1 MIRAI
6 YRAIK
11 VSDAASPYDTMML
24 KVYYPAAPTGSE
36 EERMSGVIPADAAQA
51 PFPVV
56 VFMPGV
62 NVEMACYQWL
72 AVRLARTGLVVV
84 TYNWVAEDLP
94 GYVSL
99 TPGVNLAAFAPD
111 TYGQQPTTTALPT
124 ILNELT
130 AINEPT
136 QYAIRNTQHASRTP
150 LTGLLDLNTIILGGH
165 SAGGTMALQN
175 GRSDFFPQVAAVFSY
190 GAHTMASTML
200 GYPPQTILPLPDDCP
215 CLIMGG
221 TNDGVIAASGGR
233 YASTA
238 GSPTT
243 AVERTF
249 REGATGGR
257 GDCYLVLLD
266 GANHFTMAYPL
277 DETTGRPFLDQ
288 PTSQPDDQL
297 RDLLANLISQ
307 FIETHARHRPEA
319 VAALPQMESEL
330 LTLFE
335 RK

>member
-6 YRAIK
+6 FRSLK
-11 VSDAASPYDTMML
+11 VSDATSPYDAMML

-36 EERMSGVIPADAAQA
+36 EERMSGVIAADAAQA

-72 AVRLARTGLVVV
+72 AVRLAQTGLVVV

-99 TPGVNLAAFAPD
+99 TPGVNLAAFTPD
-111 TYGQQPTTTALPT
+111 TYGQQPTTTALPA

-130 AINEPT
+130 TINNPT
-136 QYAIRNTQHASRTP
+136 QHAIRNTDHATRNTP
-150 LTGLLDLNTIILGGH
+150 LTGLLNLNTIILGGH

-175 GRSDFFPQVAAVFSY
+175 GRSDHFPQVTAVFSY
-190 GAHTMASTML
+190 GGHTMASTML
-200 GYPPQTILPLPDDCP
+200 GYPPETILSLPPDCP
-215 CLIMGG
+215 CLIIGG
-221 TNDGVIAASGGR
+221 TNDGVIAASSGR
-233 YASTA
+233 YDSKA
-238 GSPTT
+238 GSPTA

-249 REGATGGR
+249 REGVTR
-257 GDCYLVLLD
+257 QEGDSYLALLD
-266 GANHFTMAYPL
+266 GANHFTIAHPL
-277 DETTGRPFLDQ
+277 GETTGRPFLDQ

-297 RDLLANLISQ
+297 RHQLADLIIQ
-307 FIETHARHRPEA
+307 FIEAHARHRPDVRLDGA
-319 VAALPQMESEL
+319 SLA
-330 LTLFE
+330 LFE

>member
-6 YRAIK
+6 FRSLK
-11 VSDAASPYDTMML
+11 VSDAAPPYDAMML

-36 EERMSGVIPADAAQA
+36 EERMSGVMPANAAQA

-72 AVRLARTGLVVV
+72 AVRLAQTGLVVV

-111 TYGQQPTTTALPT
+111 AYGQQPTTTALPA
-124 ILNELT
+124 ILNELA
-130 AINEPT
+130 AINDPSRFT
-136 QYAIRNTQHASRTP
+136 HHASRITP
-150 LTGLLDLNTIILGGH
+150 LTGLLDLSTIILGGH

-175 GRSDFFPQVAAVFSY
+175 GRSDYFPQVTAVFSY

-200 GYPPQTILPLPDDCP
+200 GYPPETILPLPPDCP

-233 YASTA
+233 YASETA
-238 GSPTT
+238 SPTA

-249 REGATGGR
+249 HEGVTRAQ
-257 GDCYLVLLD
+257 GDSYLALLD

-288 PTSQPDDQL
+288 PTNQPDDQL
-297 RDLLANLISQ
+297 RDRLANLIIQ
-307 FIETHARHRPEA
+307 FIDVHACRRPDSRLDGA
-319 VAALPQMESEL
+319 SLA
-330 LTLFE
+330 LFE

>member
-11 VSDAASPYDTMML
+11 VSAAAPHDTLTL
-24 KVYYPAAPTGSE
+24 KLFYPAAPTGSE
-36 EERMSGVIPADAAQA
+36 EERMSGVIAADAAQA

-72 AVRLARTGLVVV
+72 AVRLAQTGLVVV

-99 TPGVNLAAFAPD
+99 TPGVNLAAFQPD
-111 TYGQQPTTTALPT
+111 TYGQQPTTTALPA
-124 ILNELT
+124 ILNEL
-130 AINEPT
+130 AIIHDPSRFT
-136 QYAIRNTQHASRTP
+136 HHASHITP
-150 LTGLLDLNTIILGGH
+150 LTGLLNLNTIILGGH
-165 SAGGTMALQN
+165 SAGGTIALQN
-175 GRSDFFPQVAAVFSY
+175 GRSDYFPQVTAVFSY
-190 GAHTMASTML
+190 AAHTMASTML
-200 GYPPQTILPLPDDCP
+200 GYPPETILPLANDCP

-238 GSPTT
+238 GSTT
-243 AVERTF
+243 AAIERTF
-249 REGATGGR
+249 HEGVTR
-257 GDCYLVLLD
+257 RQGDSYLALLD

-288 PTSQPDDQL
+288 PSSQPDDQL

-307 FIETHARHRPEA
+307 FIEAHARRRPN
-319 VAALPQMESEL
+319 VAKALQMENEL
-330 LTLFE
+330 LALFE

>member
-11 VSDAASPYDTMML
+11 VSDAAPPYDAMIL

-36 EERMSGVIPADAAQA
+36 EERMSGVIAADAAQA

-72 AVRLARTGLVVV
+72 ALRLAQTGLVVV

-99 TPGVNLAAFAPD
+99 TPGVNLAAFQPD

-136 QYAIRNTQHASRTP
+136 QHAIRNTP
-150 LTGLLDLNTIILGGH
+150 LTGLLNLKTIILGGH
-165 SAGGTMALQN
+165 SAGGTIALQN
-175 GRSDFFPQVAAVFSY
+175 GRSDYFPQVTAVFSY

-233 YASTA
+233 YANEL
-238 GSPTT
+238 GSPTA

-249 REGATGGR
+249 HEGVTR
-257 GDCYLVLLD
+257 RQGDSYLALLD

-288 PTSQPDDQL
+288 PTSQPDDRL
-297 RDLLANLISQ
+297 RDLLANLIIQ
-307 FIETHARHRPEA
+307 FINAHARRQPN
-319 VAALPQMESEL
+319 AATALQQMESEL

>member
-6 YRAIK
+6 YR
-11 VSDAASPYDTMML
+11 SL
-24 KVYYPAAPTGSE
+24 KVPETAAPYETLTLKLFYPAAPTGSE
-36 EERMSGVIPADAAQA
+36 EERMSGVIAADAAQT

-56 VFMPGV
+56 IFMPGV

-72 AVRLARTGLVVV
+72 AVRLAQTGLVVA

-99 TPGVNLAAFAPD
+99 TPGVNLAAFTPD

-130 AINEPT
+130 AINEPM
-136 QYAIRNTQHASRTP
+136 QYAIRNTP

-175 GRSDFFPQVAAVFSY
+175 GRSDYFPQVTAVFSY

-200 GYPPQTILPLPDDCP
+200 GYAPETILPLPDDCP

-233 YASTA
+233 YASET
-238 GSPTT
+238 GSPTA

-249 REGATGGR
+249 HEGVTR
-257 GDCYLVLLD
+257 QQGDSYLALLD

-288 PTSQPDDQL
+288 PTSQPDDRL
-297 RDLLANLISQ
+297 RDLLANLIIQ
-307 FIETHARHRPEA
+307 FINAHGRRQPN
-319 VAALPQMESEL
+319 AATALQQMENEL

-335 RK
+335 YK